1 MTRRERDIL
10 TILAERFPASAHAAG
25 GRNLRIRVEAAFPDL
40 DRKKPDDYESF
51 LEAAETLEKEGV
63 VSISWKGRRAGEE
76 IAGLMLTD
84 PDKLY
89 ALLGSESPVSRSER
103 IRDLAQSLAGTLTG
117 ASTEFFSWLGETF
130 SPRDVEMKT
139 GEPTDTT
146 FRDAASLAAVL
157 GDIAVGVRELRLTR
171 ALSVELFS
179 DSKRIEELLRIFQ
192 PLVRKAERAGV
203 AVPPFELVDRSFP
216 ETLIAGPVRFF
227 CKDGTRLDNPSGMI
241 IGLPFESVLNIE
253 SVERIGQTA
262 TVLGIENKETF
273 YALAK
278 DFAPEYTEFSLLVY
292 VGGHPNRAVQTLFTL
307 LARSGF
313 QLFHTG
319 DLDPDG
325 ILIIQELSD
334 AAGTQ
339 VIPWM
344 MDCAVFERY
353 YSQGRTLEGDMHTR
367 ALRVRDD
374 TRSRFGLGD
383 LLDRIIA
390 TGIGVEQEI
399 ITYSS
404 GLSPEPPLQ

>member
-89 ALLGSESPVSRSER
+89 ALLGSESPVSHSER

-253 SVERIGQTA
+253 SVEPIGQTA

-273 YALAK
+273 TRLQR
-278 DFAPEYTEFSLLVY
+278 TSLRNIRNFLSLCTWADIPTVPY
-292 VGGHPNRAVQTLFTL
+292 RPFTL

-334 AAGTQ
+334 AAGSQ